1 MNSKIDN
8 NIVQL
13 TLSEMKKV
21 IAYIAILIVVIT
33 IDILFSLD
41 NINIFKSITQ
51 GVIIT
56 MIILSVNIRSKSKQH
71 PNKE

>member
-1 MNSKIDN
+1 MA
-8 NIVQL
+8 
-13 TLSEMKKV
+13 MKKI

-33 IDILFSLD
+33 IDVLFSLD

-71 PNKE
+71 TNTE

>member
-1 MNSKIDN
+1 
-8 NIVQL
+8 
-13 TLSEMKKV
+13 MKKV

-33 IDILFSLD
+33 IDVLFSLD

-56 MIILSVNIRSKSKQH
+56 MIILSVNIRSKNRHQ
-71 PNKE
+71 PNTE

>member
-1 MNSKIDN
+1 
-8 NIVQL
+8 
-13 TLSEMKKV
+13 MKKV

-33 IDILFSLD
+33 IDVLFSLD

-71 PNKE
+71 TNKE

>member
-1 MNSKIDN
+1 
-8 NIVQL
+8 
-13 TLSEMKKV
+13 MKKV

-33 IDILFSLD
+33 IDVLLSLD

-71 PNKE
+71 TNKE

>member
-1 MNSKIDN
+1 
-8 NIVQL
+8 
-13 TLSEMKKV
+13 MKKV
-21 IAYIAILIVVIT
+21 IAYIVILIVVIT
-33 IDILFSLD
+33 IDVLFSLD

-56 MIILSVNIRSKSKQH
+56 MIILSVNIRSKNKQH

>member
-1 MNSKIDN
+1 
-8 NIVQL
+8 
-13 TLSEMKKV
+13 MKKV

-33 IDILFSLD
+33 IDVLFSLD

>member
-1 MNSKIDN
+1 
-8 NIVQL
+8 
-13 TLSEMKKV
+13 MKKI

-33 IDILFSLD
+33 IDVLFSLD

-56 MIILSVNIRSKSKQH
+56 MIILSVNIRSKNKQH

>member
-1 MNSKIDN
+1 
-8 NIVQL
+8 
-13 TLSEMKKV
+13 MKKV

-33 IDILFSLD
+33 IDVLFSLD

-56 MIILSVNIRSKSKQH
+56 MIILSANIRSKSKQH
-71 PNKE
+71 PNK

>member
-1 MNSKIDN
+1 
-8 NIVQL
+8 
-13 TLSEMKKV
+13 MKKV

-71 PNKE
+71 PNTK

>member
-1 MNSKIDN
+1 
-8 NIVQL
+8 
-13 TLSEMKKV
+13 MKKV

-33 IDILFSLD
+33 IDVLFSLD

-51 GVIIT
+51 GVLIT
-56 MIILSVNIRSKSKQH
+56 MIIFSVNIRSENKQH

>member
-1 MNSKIDN
+1 MA
-8 NIVQL
+8 
-13 TLSEMKKV
+13 MKKI

-33 IDILFSLD
+33 IDVLFSLD

-71 PNKE
+71 TNKE

>member
-1 MNSKIDN
+1 
-8 NIVQL
+8 
-13 TLSEMKKV
+13 MKKV

-33 IDILFSLD
+33 IDVLFSLD

-56 MIILSVNIRSKSKQH
+56 MIILTVNIRSK
-71 PNKE
+71 NKEHPKKE

>member
-1 MNSKIDN
+1 MA
-8 NIVQL
+8 
-13 TLSEMKKV
+13 MKKI

-33 IDILFSLD
+33 IDVLFSLD

-56 MIILSVNIRSKSKQH
+56 MIILSVNIRSKSKQQ
-71 PNKE
+71 PNTE

>member
-1 MNSKIDN
+1 
-8 NIVQL
+8 
-13 TLSEMKKV
+13 MKKV
-21 IAYIAILIVVIT
+21 ISYIAILIVVIT
-33 IDILFSLD
+33 IDVLFSLG

-56 MIILSVNIRSKSKQH
+56 MIILSVNIRSKNKQH

>member
-1 MNSKIDN
+1 
-8 NIVQL
+8 
-13 TLSEMKKV
+13 MKKV

-33 IDILFSLD
+33 IDVLFSLD

-56 MIILSVNIRSKSKQH
+56 MIILTVNIRSKNKQH
-71 PNKE
+71 PKKE

>member
-1 MNSKIDN
+1 
-8 NIVQL
+8 
-13 TLSEMKKV
+13 MKKV

-33 IDILFSLD
+33 IDVLFSLD

-71 PNKE
+71 PNTESEFTE

>member
-1 MNSKIDN
+1 
-8 NIVQL
+8 
-13 TLSEMKKV
+13 MKKV

-33 IDILFSLD
+33 IDVLFSLD

-56 MIILSVNIRSKSKQH
+56 MIILSVNNRSKSKQH
-71 PNKE
+71 TNKE

>member
-1 MNSKIDN
+1 
-8 NIVQL
+8 
-13 TLSEMKKV
+13 MKKV

-56 MIILSVNIRSKSKQH
+56 MILLSVNIRSKSKQH

>member
-1 MNSKIDN
+1 
-8 NIVQL
+8 
-13 TLSEMKKV
+13 MKKV

-33 IDILFSLD
+33 IDVLFSLD

-56 MIILSVNIRSKSKQH
+56 MIILSVNIRSKNKLH

>member
-1 MNSKIDN
+1 MA
-8 NIVQL
+8 
-13 TLSEMKKV
+13 MKKI

-33 IDILFSLD
+33 IDVLFSLD

-71 PNKE
+71 PNK

>member
-1 MNSKIDN
+1 
-8 NIVQL
+8 
-13 TLSEMKKV
+13 MKKV

-33 IDILFSLD
+33 IDVLFSLD

-56 MIILSVNIRSKSKQH
+56 MIILSVNIRSKSKQ
-71 PNKE
+71 PTNKE

>member
-1 MNSKIDN
+1 
-8 NIVQL
+8 
-13 TLSEMKKV
+13 MKKV

-33 IDILFSLD
+33 IDVLFSLD

-71 PNKE
+71 PNTE